1 MREYLNRMLPAP
13 ERGEACRLRGVEVKM
28 QDRIRYHILKQVQAN
43 PKVTQ
48 RELAQ
53 SLGLSLGKV
62 HYCLRALIEKGLV
75 KADNF
80 SKSRNKP
87 GSPIKRPPRMELF
100 L

>member
-1 MREYLNRMLPAP
+1 
-13 ERGEACRLRGVEVKM
+13 M

-62 HYCLRALIEKGLV
+62 HYCLHALIEKGLV

-80 SKSRNKP
+80 KYL
-87 GSPIKRPPRMELF
+87 GVRPPPLKGNNYITDSGV
-100 L
+100 